1 MALELT
7 FDKFGFTAAKAY
19 HVINQLGFGKNLNEP
34 AVPGGNGDTHIQV
47 LTYMDK
53 ATREADG
60 EPMIS
65 RSFKSIS
72 LPPSLLIPSEAKILT
87 SSPLVSTIEQS
98 KVPPPK
104 S

>member
-53 ATREADG
+53 ATRDADG

-65 RSFKSIS
+65 RSFNFDFDSSSNDNIQAQAYAYLKT
-72 LPPSLLIPSEAKILT
+72 LDEFKDAKD
-87 SSPLVSTIEQS
+87 V
-98 KVPPPK
+98 
-104 S
+104 